1 MKSIHYYLNGKKRKE
16 ILENRKKEYID
27 YVCSRTGWSQEQ
39 AKEEMDKYV
48 KQGVT
53 YRYYVKKRIWGRTGK
68 KLSLSLSNIEKE
80 SSYDKRSLKKHAKL
94 VAQES
99 GRSTGKVI
107 EDILE
112 SNLYTECSPRDYYT
126 FRFWEKPIEEQKK
139 YYTKGTVERL
149 IMKYNTNL
157 EEISMIRSKDKFAE
171 MFKDLFHRVSFVNK
185 NISFEEFLEKTK
197 GLDTLI
203 CKPVYGTHGE
213 GVEKIAIPDDMEGK
227 KQVYD
232 LLMSKKK
239 SQIEEVIV
247 QHHEISEFCSTSV
260 NTVRLMTILDNGKV
274 NYMYSVLRLG
284 TGGLIDGAGG
294 GGFFAPIDV
303 ESGIVCRDGMSLE
316 GGKKFIVHPVS
327 GKTVKGFQVP
337 NWDKVLQL
345 AETAAKRL
353 EGAHMIGWD
362 IAVTEEGA
370 SLIEGNSE
378 SNYYFAQLPYIEEGV
393 GVRYKFEPFLK

>member
-1 MKSIHYYLNGKKRKE
+1 
-16 ILENRKKEYID
+16 
-27 YVCSRTGWSQEQ
+27 
-39 AKEEMDKYV
+39 
-48 KQGVT
+48 
-53 YRYYVKKRIWGRTGK
+53 
-68 KLSLSLSNIEKE
+68 
-80 SSYDKRSLKKHAKL
+80 
-94 VAQES
+94 
-99 GRSTGKVI
+99 
-107 EDILE
+107 
-112 SNLYTECSPRDYYT
+112 
-126 FRFWEKPIEEQKK
+126 
-139 YYTKGTVERL
+139 
-149 IMKYNTNL
+149 
-157 EEISMIRSKDKFAE
+157 MIRSKDKFAE

-316 GGKKFIVHPVS
+316 GGEKFIVHPVS